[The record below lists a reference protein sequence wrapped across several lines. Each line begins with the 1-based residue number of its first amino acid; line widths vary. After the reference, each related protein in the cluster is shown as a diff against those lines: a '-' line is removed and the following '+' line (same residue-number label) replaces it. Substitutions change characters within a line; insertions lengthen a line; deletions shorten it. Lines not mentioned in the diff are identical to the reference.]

1 MAYDNN
7 NVFAKILRG
16 EIPAVKVY
24 EDERSFAFMDVMPE
38 ADGHVLVVPKEPAVD
53 ILDLSAAGLSALM
66 ATVQKVAKAVDMA
79 LKPDGILIK
88 QYNRAAAAYTEPRS
102 RRKLPSSSSAS
113 SPPSPALMTMPNSR
127 VLFRLMRMSAAPAGA
142 PASKARPSPS
152 SSAFSSP
159 ASSAPRPCP
168 AAWRNSSLARVVMDL
183 LTIPSSR

>member
-16 EIPAVKVY
+16 EIPAVKGY

-88 QYNRAAAAYTEPRS
+88 QYNRAAAGQSVFHIHFHIVPRREGVPMAPHGKVMVEAARLEPIAAKIRS
-102 RRKLPSSSSAS
+102 
-113 SPPSPALMTMPNSR
+113 AL
-127 VLFRLMRMSAAPAGA
+127 
-142 PASKARPSPS
+142 
-152 SSAFSSP
+152 
-159 ASSAPRPCP
+159 
-168 AAWRNSSLARVVMDL
+168 
-183 LTIPSSR
+183 